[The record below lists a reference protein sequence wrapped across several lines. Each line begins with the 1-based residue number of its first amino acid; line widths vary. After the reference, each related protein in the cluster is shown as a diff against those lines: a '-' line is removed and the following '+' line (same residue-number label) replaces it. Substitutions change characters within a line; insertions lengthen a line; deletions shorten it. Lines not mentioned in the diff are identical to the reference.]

1 MDEIAASSWAP
12 DTCALST
19 EERPLRQADFD
30 DLFTATVTDIERV
43 SSTRARFGLTGGD
56 GLAAQVADLAERET
70 SCCSFFVFDVERDR
84 ERIVLDVR
92 VPPAYAEVLTAL
104 LARAEQVRS

>member
-1 MDEIAASSWAP
+1 MDEVAGSSWAP
-12 DTCALST
+12 AACTLPTD
-19 EERPLRQADFD
+19 ERPLRQGEFD

-43 SSTRARFGLTGGD
+43 SSIHARFGMTGDD

-70 SCCSFFVFDVERDR
+70 SCCSFFAFAVERDG

-104 LARAEQVRS
+104 LARAKRVRS